1 MPDAS
6 HDIAARILPVIEAA
20 ARAAG
25 ALAFDH
31 FRHGAKT
38 SARHWS
44 KHGGS
49 PVTEADMLVDAFLKE
64 RLEAALPEA
73 GWLSEE
79 TIDDPARLD
88 RSLVWI
94 VDPIDGTRA
103 FLTGHPDWSIS
114 IALVR
119 DGRPIAGVVY
129 APAHEALYAGALGQ
143 GAHRDGQRISASA
156 ASTLRDAR
164 TAGPKPFVDT
174 LEGRTV
180 RLHRLDKIPSLALR
194 LARVAEGVV
203 DVGLVSSNS
212 HDWDLAAADVILHE
226 AGGCLTDLEGTRPVY
241 NRPEPTHRELVA
253 ASDRLHPRVIEAMR
267 APARAAASFR

>member
-1 MPDAS
+1 MPDPS
-6 HDIAARILPVIEAA
+6 NEIAARILPVIEAA
-20 ARAAG
+20 GRAAG

-31 FRHGAKT
+31 FRHGART

-119 DGRPIAGVVY
+119 EGRPIAGVVY
-129 APAHEALYAGALGQ
+129 APAHEALYAAALGQ
-143 GAHRDGQRISASA
+143 GAHRDGQKISGSLAS
-156 ASTLRDAR
+156 SLKQAR
-164 TAGPKPFVDT
+164 TAGPKPLVDT
-174 LEGRTV
+174 LEARTA

-212 HDWDLAAADVILHE
+212 HDWDLAAADVIIRE
-226 AGGCLTDLEGTRPVY
+226 AGGRLTDLEGAQVVY
-241 NRPEPTHRELVA
+241 NRPEPTHRELAA
-253 ASDRLHPRVIEAMR
+253 ASDRLHPHVIEAMT
-267 APARAAASFR
+267 APARAAASLR